1 MRILLT
7 VSNRIDAVLHAVAMF
22 FAWSFI
28 LCIAAICFDVISR
41 KFGFQIPGFGSSRLQ
56 ELEWHLHAILFCT
69 WLGYAYVRD
78 AHVRIDVATASL
90 SERRKAW
97 LELIGCLVF
106 ALPYLAV
113 ALPYA
118 HQFFMVSFLQNESS
132 DAPNGLAYRWIIKGF
147 LYLSFWGVL
156 FAVVSVALRRIAFL
170 FGDPATAANALA
182 PRRSG
187 EV

>member
-1 MRILLT
+1 MRFLLA
-7 VSNRIDAVLHAVAMF
+7 VSDRIDAILHAVAMF

-28 LCIAAICFDVISR
+28 LCITAICFDVVSR
-41 KFGFQIPGFGSSRLQ
+41 KLGFQIPEFGSTRLQ
-56 ELEWHLHAILFCT
+56 ELEWHLHAVLFCT

-78 AHVRIDVATASL
+78 AHVRIDVATINM

-97 LELIGCLVF
+97 LELAGCAIF
-106 ALPYLAV
+106 AAPYLYV

-118 HQFFMVSFLQNESS
+118 HDFFVVSFLQNESS

-156 FAVVSVALRRIAFL
+156 LAVVSVALRRIVFL
-170 FGDPATAANALA
+170 FGDRDTAAGALA
-182 PRRSG
+182 PRRPG
-187 EV
+187 EA